1 MRSNILYNPFNQ
13 IAGFLSLII
22 GLFGLLIVTWLAF
35 ITGTHFNGLV
45 NVTFAKDSEYWVFLT
60 ENISNWFFIS
70 SFMYISGLILS
81 KSKIRAIDVWGTT
94 LLSRIPLIITPM
106 IRIIPVFQ
114 SFVIQSWQRY
124 FVNGVYLASLVWF
137 LILLFHAFKI
147 SCNLKNERLI
157 ASFITS
163 MVLAEICTTIFIK
176 LII

>member
-1 MRSNILYNPFNQ
+1 
-13 IAGFLSLII
+13 
-22 GLFGLLIVTWLAF
+22 
-35 ITGTHFNGLV
+35 
-45 NVTFAKDSEYWVFLT
+45 
-60 ENISNWFFIS
+60 
-70 SFMYISGLILS
+70 LS

-163 MVLAEICTTIFIK
+163 MVLAVICTTIFIK